1 MHLPVSR
8 IQDGEAGRQVLAIG
22 RDHVSGAEPTPR
34 GRDGAGGALGRV
46 GGLGFGRSLVA
57 DPEAAAACRGSLV
70 RIEFDPEP

>member
-1 MHLPVSR
+1 MF
-8 IQDGEAGRQVLAIG
+8 AIG

-34 GRDGAGGALGRV
+34 GGMERGGALGRA

-57 DPEAAAACRGSLV
+57 DPEAAAACRGSSA